1 MDYRYIEQVLERYWA
16 CETSLE
22 EERILRAFFA
32 QDVLPAHL
40 ARYKALFDYQSEVPA
55 SVLGADFDERVCRKV
70 KAPVVVKARRLRFSE
85 RLRPLYRAAASVAI
99 VMLLGGALQH
109 AFEQR
114 NTYAPSAGDREPK
127 AAYDARMD
135 GSRLADEAYSTALPD
150 SMRLDSV
157 AVLGK

>member
-1 MDYRYIEQVLERYWA
+1 MDYKYIEQVLERYWA

-40 ARYKALFDYQSEVPA
+40 ARYKALFDYQSEVPV
-55 SVLGADFDERVCRKV
+55 SKLGADFDERVCRKV
-70 KAPVVVKARRLRFSE
+70 NAPLVVKARRLRLGE

-114 NTYAPSAGDREPK
+114 DTYAPSAGGQDSQV
-127 AAYDARMD
+127 AYDVRMD
-135 GSRLADEAYSTALPD
+135 GLRLADEAYSTALPD